1 MSRELHT
8 ILHVTLNKH
17 ITNSPAFLT
26 WTIPYM
32 DKLGICYNI
41 EFPTECADYHHCRT
55 LNSIAT
61 ASNLKHGICYL

>member
-1 MSRELHT
+1 
-8 ILHVTLNKH
+8 
-17 ITNSPAFLT
+17 
-26 WTIPYM
+26 M

-61 ASNLKHGICYL
+61 ASNLKRGICYL